1 MKRFK
6 ARKWQNEAI
15 KRALNDASGGI
26 FLEAAGGR
34 GKTLCALEIAKQKKA
49 KKVIVVNNRVSI
61 LNGWEKSYKEF
72 SYDKS
77 FELVALT
84 DRKLSNI
91 VKEGSKM
98 ACDVLII
105 DEWQNVSSDKNVRA
119 YAKIRRDYT
128 IGLSATPIR
137 KKGQNFYPLE
147 KTLWKKA
154 NPNRK
159 FDWELAHGKMV
170 YDAFSYSKTK
180 WADFRDYESYISN
193 LPNFMRWEE
202 IEKIENAE
210 ENNGFKIKFFKKTL
224 PCANPEALKMLDTY
238 NVVTKNGKTA
248 MSKLSFGKTAFERIL
263 NQAGFD
269 IDFPKLKA
277 VNEDTPL
284 LKEIDRLIAKAPHEM
299 LIVTKSVQIAN
310 IIKERNPQ
318 IGIWTGT
325 TKKLLDAPIVVATSQ
340 TLGVGV
346 DGLQDKFKT
355 LAVLDPVA
363 EDSGEYDDYRQL
375 LWRVTGSRQKHDVNI
390 IEFYFSDEKKAEKE
404 VK

>member
-1 MKRFK
+1 MKKFK
-6 ARKWQNEAI
+6 ARKWQQEAI
-15 KRALNDASGGI
+15 KRALNDTSGGI
-26 FLEAAGGR
+26 FLESAGGR
-34 GKTLCALEIAKQKKA
+34 GKTLCALEIAKQKNA
-49 KKVIVVNNRVSI
+49 KKVIIVNNRVSI
-61 LNGWEKSYKEF
+61 LDGWEKSYKEF
-72 SYDKS
+72 GYDKS

-84 DRKLSNI
+84 DKKLSNI
-91 VKEGSKM
+91 VKEGSRL
-98 ACDVLII
+98 ACDLLII

-119 YAKIRRDYT
+119 YAKIRRNYT

-159 FDWELAHGKMV
+159 FDWQLAHGKMI

-180 WADFRDYESYISN
+180 WADFRDYESYVSN
-193 LPNFMRWEE
+193 LPNFMRYEE
-202 IEKIENAE
+202 VERIENAE
-210 ENNGFKIKFFKKTL
+210 ENNGFKIKFFKNTL
-224 PCANPEALKMLDTY
+224 PCANPDALKMLHTY

-248 MSKLSFGKTAFERIL
+248 MSKLSFGRVAFERIL
-263 NQAGFD
+263 NQTGFD

-284 LKEIDRLIAKAPHEM
+284 LKEVDRLIKKAPHEM

-310 IIKERNPQ
+310 IIKERNPS

-325 TKKLLDAPIVVATSQ
+325 TKELLTAHVVVATAQ

-355 LAVLDPVA
+355 LVVLDPVD

-390 IEFYFSDEKKAEKE
+390 LEFYFSEE
-404 VK
+404 VKKRG

>member
-6 ARKWQNEAI
+6 ARRWQEEAI
-15 KRALNDASGGI
+15 KRSIHDESGGI

-34 GKTLCALEIAKQKKA
+34 GKTLCALSICKA
-49 KKVIVVNNRVSI
+49 KSADKVIVVNNRVAI
-61 LNGWEKSYKEF
+61 LDGWKETVKKF
-72 SYDKS
+72 EFDKD
-77 FELVALT
+77 FEVIYLT
-84 DRKLSNI
+84 DRALQNLGKKQKLS
-91 VKEGSKM
+91 
-98 ACDVLII
+98 CDVLIL
-105 DEWQNVSSDKNVRA
+105 DEWQNISSKNCVSA
-119 YAKIRRDYT
+119 YKKVKRNYT

-147 KTLWKKA
+147 KTLWGKA

-159 FDWELAHGKMV
+159 FDWQLAHGTMV

-202 IEKIENAE
+202 IEKIENAK

-224 PCANPEALKMLDTY
+224 PAANPEALKMLNTY

-277 VNEDTPL
+277 INEDTPL

-325 TKKLLDAPIVVATSQ
+325 AKNLLDAPIVVATSQ

-355 LAVLDPVA
+355 LVILDPVD
-363 EDSGEYDDYRQL
+363 ENSGEYDDYRQL

-390 IEFYFSDEKKAEKE
+390 IEIYFGGNEC
-404 VK
+404 

>member
-1 MKRFK
+1 MGSKIKEFK
-6 ARKWQNEAI
+6 HRKWQEEAI
-15 KRALNDASGGI
+15 KRSINDASGGI
-26 FLEAAGGR
+26 FLESAGGR
-34 GKTLCALEIAKQKKA
+34 GKTLCALEIAKRKKA
-49 KKVIVVNNRVSI
+49 KKVIVINNRLSI
-61 LNGWEKSYKEF
+61 LEGWKKSIEEF
-72 SYDKS
+72 GYDKVYQI
-77 FELVALT
+77 ETMTDKTLVST
-84 DRKLSNI
+84 IKKGSNP
-91 VKEGSKM
+91 

-119 YAKIRRDYT
+119 YAKIKRKYT

-147 KTLWKKA
+147 KTLWGKA

-180 WADFRDYESYISN
+180 WADFRNYESYVSN
-193 LPNFMRWEE
+193 LPNFMRYEE
-202 IEKIENAE
+202 VEKIENAK

-224 PCANPEALKMLDTY
+224 PRANPEALKMLNTY

-248 MSKLSFGKTAFERIL
+248 MSKLSFGRVAFERIL
-263 NQAGFD
+263 NQTGFE

-277 VNEDTPL
+277 INEDTPL
-284 LKEIDRLIAKAPHEM
+284 LKEIDRLIKKAPHEM

-310 IIKERNPQ
+310 IIKERNPH

-325 TKKLLDAPIVVATSQ
+325 TKELLESPIIVATAQ

-355 LAVLDPVA
+355 LVVLDPV
-363 EDSGEYDDYRQL
+363 EEESGEFDDYRQL
-375 LWRVTGSRQKHDVNI
+375 LWRITGSRQKHDVNI
-390 IEFYFSDEKKAEKE
+390 IEFYFSEGNKC
-404 VK
+404 

>member
-6 ARKWQNEAI
+6 ARRWQEEAI
-15 KRALNDASGGI
+15 KRSINDESGGI

-34 GKTLCALEIAKQKKA
+34 GKTLCALEIAKQKGA
-49 KKVIVVNNRVSI
+49 KKLIVVNNRVSI

-72 SYDKS
+72 GYDKS

-84 DRKLSNI
+84 DKKLSNI

-98 ACDVLII
+98 ACDVLIL
-105 DEWQNVSSDKNVRA
+105 DEWQNISSKNCVSA
-119 YAKIRRDYT
+119 YKKVKRTYT

-159 FDWELAHGKMV
+159 FDWELAHGKV
-170 YDAFSYSKTK
+170 IYDAFSYSKTK
-180 WADFRDYESYISN
+180 WADFRDYESYVSN
-193 LPNFMRWEE
+193 LPNFMRYEE

-210 ENNGFKIKFFKKTL
+210 KNNGFKIKFFKNTL
-224 PCANPEALKMLDTY
+224 PCANPDAMRTLHTY

-263 NQAGFD
+263 NQTGFD

-284 LKEIDRLIAKAPHEM
+284 LKEVDRLIAKAPHEM
-299 LIVTKSVQIAN
+299 LIVTKSVQIAG

-325 TKKLLDAPIVVATSQ
+325 TKNLLDAPIVVATSQ

-355 LAVLDPVA
+355 LVVLDPV
-363 EDSGEYDDYRQL
+363 EESSGEYDDYRQL

-390 IEFYFSDEKKAEKE
+390 IEIRFKD
-404 VK
+404 

>member
-1 MKRFK
+1 MKNFK

-15 KRALNDASGGI
+15 KRSVNDESGGI

-84 DRKLSNI
+84 DKKLSSI

-98 ACDVLII
+98 ACDVLIV
-105 DEWQNVSSDKNVRA
+105 DEWQNVSSDKNVRS
-119 YAKIRRDYT
+119 YAKIRRNYT

-180 WADFRDYESYISN
+180 WADFKDYESYVNN
-193 LPNFMRWEE
+193 LPNFMRYEE
-202 IEKIENAE
+202 VERIENAE
-210 ENNGFKIKFFKKTL
+210 ENNGFKTKFYKKTIQV
-224 PCANPEALKMLDTY
+224 ANSNVIEDFYLY
-238 NVVTKNGKTA
+238 NLVHKNGKTA
-248 MSKLSFGKTAFERIL
+248 MAKGAFGKTAFERIL
-263 NQAGFD
+263 NQTGFD

-284 LKEIDRLIAKAPHEM
+284 LKEIDRLIKKAPHEM

-310 IIKERNPQ
+310 IIKERNPR

-325 TKKLLDAPIVVATSQ
+325 TKELLESPIVVATAQ

-355 LAVLDPVA
+355 LVVLDPVD
-363 EDSGEYDDYRQL
+363 ESSGEYDDYRQL

-390 IEFYFSDEKKAEKE
+390 IEIYFGG
-404 VK
+404 

>member
-6 ARKWQNEAI
+6 ARRWQKEAI
-15 KRALNDASGGI
+15 KRSINDKSGGI
-26 FLEAAGGR
+26 FLESAGGR
-34 GKTLCALEIAKQKKA
+34 GKTLCALEIAKQKSA

-61 LNGWEKSYKEF
+61 LSGWEKSYNEF
-72 SYDKS
+72 GYNKS
-77 FELVALT
+77 FELVAIT
-84 DRKLSNI
+84 DKKLSNI

-119 YAKIRRDYT
+119 YAKIKRNYT

-147 KTLWKKA
+147 KTLWGKA

-159 FDWELAHGKMV
+159 FDWQLTHGKMI

-180 WADFRDYESYISN
+180 WADFRDYESYVSN
-193 LPNFMRWEE
+193 LPNFMRYEE
-202 IEKIENAE
+202 VERIENAE
-210 ENNGFKIKFFKKTL
+210 ENNGFKIKFFKNTL
-224 PCANPEALKMLDTY
+224 PCANPDALKMLNTY

-248 MSKLSFGKTAFERIL
+248 MSKLSFGKKAFERIL

-325 TKKLLDAPIVVATSQ
+325 TKELLDAPIVVATSQ

-355 LAVLDPVA
+355 LVVLDPVD
-363 EDSGEYDDYRQL
+363 ENSGEYDDYRQL

-390 IEFYFSDEKKAEKE
+390 IEIRFKD
-404 VK
+404 

>member
-1 MKRFK
+1 MKKFR

-15 KRALNDASGGI
+15 KRALNDTSGGI

-34 GKTLCALEIAKQKKA
+34 GKTLCALEIAKQRKA
-49 KKVIVVNNRVSI
+49 KKVIAVNNRVSI
-61 LNGWEKSYKEF
+61 LSGWEKSYKDF
-72 SYDKS
+72 GYDDC
-77 FELVALT
+77 FELVVLT
-84 DRKLSNI
+84 DKKLSNL
-91 VKEGSKM
+91 VKDGSKL
-98 ACDVLII
+98 ACDVLIL
-105 DEWQNVSSDKNVRA
+105 DEWQNISSKNCV
-119 YAKIRRDYT
+119 RDYKKVRRKYT
-128 IGLSATPIR
+128 VGLSATPIR

-154 NPNRK
+154 NPNQK
-159 FDWELAHGKMV
+159 FNWELEHGKMV
-170 YDAFSYSKTK
+170 YDAFAYSKTK
-180 WADFRDYESYISN
+180 WADFKDYESYVNN
-193 LPNFMRWEE
+193 LPNFMRFEE

-224 PCANPEALKMLDTY
+224 PCANHDALKMLNTY
-238 NVVTKNGKTA
+238 NVVIKNGKTA

-263 NQAGFD
+263 NQTGFD

-277 VNEDTPL
+277 TNEDTPL
-284 LKEIDRLIAKAPHEM
+284 LKEVDRLIKKAPHEM

-318 IGIWTGT
+318 IGIWTGN
-325 TKKLLDAPIVVATSQ
+325 TKELLEAPIVVATSQ

-355 LAVLDPVA
+355 LVVLDPVD
-363 EDSGEYDDYRQL
+363 EGSGEYDDYRQL

-390 IEFYFSDEKKAEKE
+390 IEFYFK
-404 VK
+404 

>member
-6 ARKWQNEAI
+6 ARRWQEEAI
-15 KRALNDASGGI
+15 KRALNDTSCGI
-26 FLEAAGGR
+26 FLESAGGR
-34 GKTLCALEIAKQKKA
+34 GKTLCALEIAKQKEA

-61 LNGWEKSYKEF
+61 LSGWEKSYDEF
-72 SYDKS
+72 GYNKY
-77 FELVALT
+77 FELVTIT
-84 DRKLSNI
+84 DKKLSNI
-91 VKEGSKM
+91 VKGGAKPV
-98 ACDVLII
+98 CDVLIL
-105 DEWQNVSSDKNVRA
+105 DEWQNISSKNCVSA
-119 YAKIRRDYT
+119 YNKIKRNYT

-159 FDWELAHGKMV
+159 FDWELAHGKMI
-170 YDAFSYSKTK
+170 YDAFAYSKTK
-180 WADFRDYESYISN
+180 WSDFRDYESYISN
-193 LPNFMRWEE
+193 LPNFMRYEE
-202 IEKIENAE
+202 VERIENAE
-210 ENNGFKIKFFKKTL
+210 ENNGFKTKFFKKTL
-224 PCANPEALKMLDTY
+224 PVANPDALKMLNTY
-238 NVVTKNGKTA
+238 NVVTKNGKTS

-263 NQAGFD
+263 NQTGFD

-284 LKEIDRLIAKAPHEM
+284 LKEVDRLIDKAPHEM

-310 IIKERNPQ
+310 IIKERNPH

-325 TKKLLDAPIVVATSQ
+325 TKELLDAPIIVATSQ

-355 LAVLDPVA
+355 LVVLDPVD

-375 LWRVTGSRQKHDVNI
+375 LWRVTGSRQKNDINV
-390 IEFYFSDEKKAEKE
+390 IEIYFK
-404 VK
+404 

>member
-1 MKRFK
+1 MKEFK
-6 ARKWQNEAI
+6 ARRWQKEAI
-15 KRALNDASGGI
+15 KRSINDDSGGI
-26 FLEAAGGR
+26 FLESAGGR
-34 GKTLCALEIAKQKKA
+34 GKTLCALEIAKERKA
-49 KKVIVVNNRVSI
+49 KKVIIVNNRLSI
-61 LNGWEKSYKEF
+61 LNGWGKAYNDF
-72 SYDKS
+72 GYDKS
-77 FELVALT
+77 FELVTIT
-84 DRKLSNI
+84 DRKLSNL
-91 VKEGSKM
+91 VKEGSKLT
-98 ACDVLII
+98 CDVLII
-105 DEWQNVSSDKNVRA
+105 DEWQNVSSTSNVRA
-119 YAKIRRDYT
+119 YAKIKRNYT

-159 FDWELAHGKMV
+159 FDWELAHGRMV

-180 WADFRDYESYISN
+180 WADFRDYESYVSN
-193 LPNFMRWEE
+193 LPNFMRYEE
-202 IEKIENAE
+202 VEKIENAE
-210 ENNGFKIKFFKKTL
+210 ENNGFETKFFKRTL
-224 PCANPEALKMLDTY
+224 PAANPEALKMLNTY
-238 NVVTKNGKTA
+238 NVVTKNSKSV

-263 NQAGFD
+263 NQTGFD
-269 IDFPKLKA
+269 IGFPKLRA

-284 LKEIDRLIAKAPHEM
+284 LKEVDRLIAKAPHEM

-325 TKKLLDAPIVVATSQ
+325 TKELLEAPIIVATSQ

-355 LAVLDPVA
+355 LVVLDPVD
-363 EDSGEYDDYRQL
+363 ENSGEYDDYRQL

-390 IEFYFSDEKKAEKE
+390 IEIYFK
-404 VK
+404 

>member
-1 MKRFK
+1 MKEFK
-6 ARKWQNEAI
+6 ARKWQKEAI
-15 KRALNDASGGI
+15 KRSVNDESGGI

-34 GKTLCALEIAKQKKA
+34 GKTLCALEIAKQRKA

-61 LNGWEKSYKEF
+61 LGGWKKSYKEF

-84 DRKLSNI
+84 DKKLSSI

-119 YAKIRRDYT
+119 YAKIKRGYT

-180 WADFRDYESYISN
+180 WADFRDYESYVSN
-193 LPNFMRWEE
+193 LPNFMRYEE
-202 IEKIENAE
+202 IEKIESAE
-210 ENNGFKIKFFKKTL
+210 ENNGFKIKFFKNTL
-224 PCANPEALKMLDTY
+224 PCANPDALKMLNTY

-284 LKEIDRLIAKAPHEM
+284 LKEVDRLIAKAPHEM
-299 LIVTKSVQIAN
+299 LVVTKSVQIAN
-310 IIKERNPQ
+310 IIKERNPE
-318 IGIWTGT
+318 IGIWTGA
-325 TKKLLDAPIVVATSQ
+325 TKKQLDAPIVVATSQ

-355 LAVLDPVA
+355 LVVLDPVD
-363 EDSGEYDDYRQL
+363 ESSGEYDDYRQL

-390 IEFYFSDEKKAEKE
+390 IEFYFSGGNKC
-404 VK
+404 

>member
-1 MKRFK
+1 MKL
-6 ARKWQNEAI
+6 WEA
-15 KRALNDASGGI
+15 
-26 FLEAAGGR
+26 EGR
-34 GKTLCALEIAKQKKA
+34 GKTICALSICKA
-49 KKVIVVNNRVSI
+49 KSADKVIVVNNRLAI
-61 LNGWEKSYKEF
+61 LDGWKETVKKF
-72 SYDKS
+72 GFDKD
-77 FELVALT
+77 FEVTYLT
-84 DRKLSNI
+84 DRALQNL
-91 VKEGSKM
+91 VKTQKI

-105 DEWQNVSSDKNVRA
+105 DEWQNIGSKKCVSA
-119 YAKIRRDYT
+119 YKKIKRNYT

-137 KKGQNFYPLE
+137 KKGQNFYSLE
-147 KTLWKKA
+147 KTLWGKA

-180 WADFRDYESYISN
+180 WADFRDYESYVNN

-202 IEKIENAE
+202 IERIENAE
-210 ENNGFKIKFFKKTL
+210 ENNGFKTKFYKKTL
-224 PCANPEALKMLDTY
+224 PAANPKALKMLNTY

-248 MSKLSFGKTAFERIL
+248 MSKLSFGRVAFERIL
-263 NQAGFD
+263 NQTGFE

-277 VNEDTPL
+277 INEDTPL
-284 LKEIDRLIAKAPHEM
+284 LKEIDRLIKKAPHEM

-310 IIKERNPQ
+310 IIKERNPH

-325 TKKLLDAPIVVATSQ
+325 TKELLNAPIVVATAQ

-355 LAVLDPVA
+355 LAILDPVD

-390 IEFYFSDEKKAEKE
+390 IEFYFSEGNKC
-404 VK
+404 

>member
-1 MKRFK
+1 MKTFK
-6 ARKWQNEAI
+6 ARKWQEEAI
-15 KRALNDASGGI
+15 KRSINDTSGGI
-26 FLEAAGGR
+26 FLESAGGR
-34 GKTLCALEIAKQKKA
+34 GKTLCALEIAKQRKA

-61 LNGWEKSYKEF
+61 LSGWGKSYKEF
-72 SYDKS
+72 GYNKS
-77 FELVALT
+77 FELVAIT
-84 DRKLSNI
+84 DKKLSNI

-98 ACDVLII
+98 ACDVLIL
-105 DEWQNVSSDKNVRA
+105 DEWQNISSKNCVSA
-119 YAKIRRDYT
+119 YKKIKRNYT

-159 FDWELAHGKMV
+159 FDWQLAHGKMV

-180 WADFRDYESYISN
+180 WADFRDYESYVNN
-193 LPNFMRWEE
+193 LPNFMRYEE
-202 IEKIENAE
+202 VERIENAE

-224 PCANPEALKMLDTY
+224 PAANPKALKMLNTY

-248 MSKLSFGKTAFERIL
+248 MSKLAFGKTAFERIL
-263 NQAGFD
+263 NQAGFE

-318 IGIWTGT
+318 IGIWTGN

-355 LAVLDPVA
+355 LAILDPVD
-363 EDSGEYDDYRQL
+363 ENSGEYDDYRQL

-390 IEFYFSDEKKAEKE
+390 LEFYFSE
-404 VK
+404 VMSVKTR

>member
-1 MKRFK
+1 MKL
-6 ARKWQNEAI
+6 WEA
-15 KRALNDASGGI
+15 
-26 FLEAAGGR
+26 EGR
-34 GKTLCALEIAKQKKA
+34 GKTICALSICKA
-49 KKVIVVNNRVSI
+49 KSANKVIVVNNRVAI
-61 LNGWEKSYKEF
+61 LDGWKETVKKF
-72 SYDKS
+72 GFDKD
-77 FELVALT
+77 FEVIYIT
-84 DRKLSNI
+84 DRALQSS
-91 VKEGSKM
+91 VKKQKM

-119 YAKIRRDYT
+119 YAKIKRNYT

-147 KTLWKKA
+147 KTIWGRA

-202 IEKIENAE
+202 IEKIENAK

-224 PCANPEALKMLDTY
+224 PAANPEALKMLNTY
-238 NVVTKNGKTA
+238 NVVSKNGKTA

-263 NQAGFD
+263 NQTGFD

-277 VNEDTPL
+277 INEDTPL

-310 IIKERNPQ
+310 IIKERNPH

-325 TKKLLDAPIVVATSQ
+325 TKELLNAPVVVATSQ

-355 LAVLDPVA
+355 LAILDPVD

-390 IEFYFSDEKKAEKE
+390 IEFYFGGR
-404 VK
+404 

>member
-1 MKRFK
+1 MKEFK

-15 KRALNDASGGI
+15 KRSVNDESGGI

-34 GKTLCALEIAKQKKA
+34 GKTLCALEIAKQKSA

-61 LNGWEKSYKEF
+61 LSGWEKSYNEF
-72 SYDKS
+72 GYNKS

-84 DRKLSNI
+84 DKKLSNI

-105 DEWQNVSSDKNVRA
+105 DEWQNVSSEKNVRA
-119 YAKIRRDYT
+119 YAKIRRNYT

-159 FDWELAHGKMV
+159 FDWQLAHGTMV

-180 WADFRDYESYISN
+180 WADFRDYESYVSN
-193 LPNFMRWEE
+193 LPNFMRYEE
-202 IEKIENAE
+202 VERIENAK
-210 ENNGFKIKFFKKTL
+210 ENNGFKIKFFKNTL
-224 PCANPEALKMLDTY
+224 PCANPDALKMLNTY

-248 MSKLSFGKTAFERIL
+248 MSKLAFGKTAFERIL
-263 NQAGFD
+263 NQTGFD

-284 LKEIDRLIAKAPHEM
+284 LKEVDRLIAKAPHEM
-299 LIVTKSVQIAN
+299 LIVTKSVQIAG

-325 TKKLLDAPIVVATSQ
+325 AKKLLDAPIVVATSQ

-355 LAVLDPVA
+355 LVVLDPVD
-363 EDSGEYDDYRQL
+363 ESSGEYDDYRQL

-390 IEFYFSDEKKAEKE
+390 IEIRFKD
-404 VK
+404 

>member
-1 MKRFK
+1 MKEFK
-6 ARKWQNEAI
+6 ARKWQKEAI
-15 KRALNDASGGI
+15 KRSVNDESGGI

-34 GKTLCALEIAKQKKA
+34 GKTLCALEIAKQRKA

-61 LNGWEKSYKEF
+61 LGGWKKSYKEF

-84 DRKLSNI
+84 DKKLSSI

-119 YAKIRRDYT
+119 YAKIKRGYT

-159 FDWELAHGKMV
+159 FDWELAHGKLV

-193 LPNFMRWEE
+193 LPNFMRYEE
-202 IEKIENAE
+202 IEKIESAE
-210 ENNGFKIKFFKKTL
+210 ENNGFKIKFFKNTL
-224 PCANPEALKMLDTY
+224 PCANPDALKMLNTY

-284 LKEIDRLIAKAPHEM
+284 LKEVDRLIAKAPHEM
-299 LIVTKSVQIAN
+299 LVVTKSVQIAN
-310 IIKERNPQ
+310 IIKERNPE
-318 IGIWTGT
+318 IGIWTGA
-325 TKKLLDAPIVVATSQ
+325 TKKQLDAPIVVATSQ

-355 LAVLDPVA
+355 LVVLDPVD
-363 EDSGEYDDYRQL
+363 ESSGEYDDYRQL

-390 IEFYFSDEKKAEKE
+390 IEFYFSEG

>member
-1 MKRFK
+1 MKL
-6 ARKWQNEAI
+6 WEA
-15 KRALNDASGGI
+15 
-26 FLEAAGGR
+26 EGR
-34 GKTLCALEIAKQKKA
+34 GKTICALSICKAKKA
-49 KKVIVVNNRVSI
+49 DKVIVVNNRVAI
-61 LNGWEKSYKEF
+61 LDGWKETVKKF
-72 SYDKS
+72 EFDKD
-77 FELVALT
+77 FEVIYLT
-84 DRKLSNI
+84 DRALQNL
-91 VKEGSKM
+91 VKKQKM
-98 ACDVLII
+98 TCDVLIL
-105 DEWQNVSSDKNVRA
+105 DEWQNISSNNCVSA
-119 YAKIRRDYT
+119 YKKVKREYT
-128 IGLSATPIR
+128 VGLSATPIR

-147 KTLWKKA
+147 KTIWGRA

-159 FDWELAHGKMV
+159 FDWELTHGKMV
-170 YDAFSYSKTK
+170 YDAFAYSKTK
-180 WADFRDYESYISN
+180 WADFRDYESYVSN
-193 LPNFMRWEE
+193 LPNFMRYEE

-210 ENNGFKIKFFKKTL
+210 ENNGFKIKFFKKTI
-224 PCANPEALKMLDTY
+224 PCANPKTLKMLNTY

-248 MSKLSFGKTAFERIL
+248 MSKLSFGRVAFERIL
-263 NQAGFD
+263 NQAGFE

-325 TKKLLDAPIVVATSQ
+325 TKNLLDAPIVVATSQ

-355 LAVLDPVA
+355 LVVLDPVD
-363 EDSGEYDDYRQL
+363 ENSGEYDDYRQL

-390 IEFYFSDEKKAEKE
+390 IEIRFKD
-404 VK
+404 

>member
-1 MKRFK
+1 MKEFK
-6 ARKWQNEAI
+6 ARRWQKEAI
-15 KRALNDASGGI
+15 KRSVNDKSGGI

-34 GKTLCALEIAKQKKA
+34 GKTLCALQIAKERKA
-49 KKVIVVNNRVSI
+49 KKVIVINNRVSI
-61 LNGWEKSYKEF
+61 LEGWRKSYKDF
-72 SYDKS
+72 SYHKS
-77 FELVALT
+77 FELVTIT
-84 DRKLSNI
+84 DKKLSNL
-91 VKEGSKM
+91 VKSGKKL
-98 ACDVLII
+98 ACDVLIL
-105 DEWQNVSSDKNVRA
+105 DEWQNISSKNCVSA
-119 YAKIRRDYT
+119 YKKVKRGYT

-137 KKGQNFYPLE
+137 KKGENFYPLE
-147 KTLWKKA
+147 KTLWNKA

-159 FDWELAHGKMV
+159 FDWQLAHGKMV

-202 IEKIENAE
+202 IEKIENAK

-224 PCANPEALKMLDTY
+224 PCANPDAMRTLHTY
-238 NVVTKNGKTA
+238 NVVIKNGKTA
-248 MSKLSFGKTAFERIL
+248 MSKLAFGKTAFERIL
-263 NQAGFD
+263 NQTGFE

-284 LKEIDRLIAKAPHEM
+284 LKEVDRLITKAPHEM

-310 IIKERNPQ
+310 IIKERNPH

-325 TKKLLDAPIVVATSQ
+325 AKELLNAPVVVATAQ

-355 LAVLDPVA
+355 LVVLDPVD

-375 LWRVTGSRQKHDVNI
+375 LWRITGSRQKHDVNI
-390 IEFYFSDEKKAEKE
+390 LEIRFKD
-404 VK
+404 

>member
-1 MKRFK
+1 MKTFK
-6 ARKWQNEAI
+6 ARKWQEVAI
-15 KRALNDASGGI
+15 KRSLNDTSGGI

-34 GKTLCALEIAKQKKA
+34 GKTLCALEIAKQRKA
-49 KKVIVVNNRVSI
+49 KKVIIVNNRVSI
-61 LNGWEKSYKEF
+61 LNGWEKSYTEF
-72 SYDKS
+72 GYNKS

-84 DRKLSNI
+84 DKKLSNI

-98 ACDVLII
+98 ACDVLIL
-105 DEWQNVSSDKNVRA
+105 DEWQNISSKNCVSA
-119 YAKIRRDYT
+119 YKKVKRNYT

-180 WADFRDYESYISN
+180 WADFRDYESYVSN
-193 LPNFMRWEE
+193 LPNFMRYEE
-202 IEKIENAE
+202 VERIENAK

-224 PCANPEALKMLDTY
+224 PCANPEAMKMLNTY

-284 LKEIDRLIAKAPHEM
+284 LKEIDRLISKAPHEM

-325 TKKLLDAPIVVATSQ
+325 TKELLEAPIVVATSQ

-355 LAVLDPVA
+355 LAVLDPVD
-363 EDSGEYDDYRQL
+363 ENSGEYDDYRQL

-390 IEFYFSDEKKAEKE
+390 LEIRFK
-404 VK
+404 

>member
-1 MKRFK
+1 MKKFE
-6 ARKWQNEAI
+6 ARKWQQEAI
-15 KRALNDASGGI
+15 KRSLNDTSGGI
-26 FLEAAGGR
+26 FLESAGGR
-34 GKTLCALEIAKQKKA
+34 GKTLCALEIAKQRDA

-61 LNGWEKSYKEF
+61 LNGWEKSYNEF
-72 SYDKS
+72 GYNKS
-77 FELVALT
+77 FELVAIT
-84 DRKLSNI
+84 DKKLSNI

-98 ACDVLII
+98 TCDVLII
-105 DEWQNVSSDKNVRA
+105 DEWQNVSSEKNVRA
-119 YAKIRRDYT
+119 YAKIKRGYT

-159 FDWELAHGKMV
+159 FDWQLAHGTMV

-180 WADFRDYESYISN
+180 WADFRDYESYVNN
-193 LPNFMRWEE
+193 LPNFMRYEE
-202 IEKIENAE
+202 VERIENAKK
-210 ENNGFKIKFFKKTL
+210 NNGFKIKFFKNTL
-224 PCANPEALKMLDTY
+224 PCANPKALKMLNTY

-248 MSKLSFGKTAFERIL
+248 MSKLAFGKAAFERIL
-263 NQAGFD
+263 NQTGFD

-284 LKEIDRLIAKAPHEM
+284 LKEVDRLIAKAPHEM

-310 IIKERNPQ
+310 IIKERNPE

-355 LAVLDPVA
+355 LVVLDPVD
-363 EDSGEYDDYRQL
+363 ENSGEYDDYRQL

-390 IEFYFSDEKKAEKE
+390 IEIRFKD
-404 VK
+404 